1 MILPAS
7 CAQRGEAERRPKDL
21 DLFAALLWYVA
32 LLFSLCCH
40 EAAHGWAARRGG
52 DPTAYL
58 GGQVTLD
65 PRPHIRREPF
75 GTVVMPLIAYSA
87 AGWMIG
93 WASTPYDPHWAVRY
107 PRRAAWMSLAGPAAN
122 AALVLVAA
130 LAIRLGLAAGVFDA
144 PASIGFDRVAAS
156 ASEGVWTTIASF
168 VSILFTLNLVLL
180 VFNLIPVP
188 PLDGAGAI
196 GLLLPERLALRL
208 RLAFARPGWGLFGML
223 VAWVAIGE
231 LLPPVHRAAIR
242 LLYPEFAYG

>member
-1 MILPAS
+1 M
-7 CAQRGEAERRPKDL
+7 DL
-21 DLFAALLWYVA
+21 AAALLWYVV

-40 EAAHGWAARRGG
+40 EAAHGWAAKRGG

-75 GTVVMPLIAYSA
+75 GTVVMPLLAWST

-93 WASTPYDPHWAVRY
+93 WASTPYDPHWAIRY

-122 AALVLVAA
+122 AALVLAAA
-130 LAIRLGLAAGVFDA
+130 LAIRLGLAAGVFALPD
-144 PASIGFDRVAAS
+144 SIAFDRVVMGVDGGMAATV
-156 ASEGVWTTIASF
+156 ATL
-168 VSILFTLNLVLL
+168 VSILFTLNLLLL

-208 RLAFARPGWGLFGML
+208 RMAFARPAWGWIGLV
-223 VAWVAIGE
+223 VAWIAIGRI
-231 LLPPVHRAAIR
+231 LPPVHRAAIR
-242 LLYPEFAYG
+242 LLYPELG

>member
-1 MILPAS
+1 M
-7 CAQRGEAERRPKDL
+7 DL
-21 DLFAALLWYVA
+21 AAALLWYVV

-40 EAAHGWAARRGG
+40 EAAHGWAAKRGG

-75 GTVVMPLIAYSA
+75 GTVVMPLLAWST

-93 WASTPYDPHWAVRY
+93 WASTPYDPHWAIRY

-122 AALVLVAA
+122 AGLVLAAA
-130 LAIRLGLAAGVFDA
+130 LAIRLGLAAGVFALPD
-144 PASIGFDRVAAS
+144 SIAFDRVVMGVDGGMAATV
-156 ASEGVWTTIASF
+156 ATL
-168 VSILFTLNLVLL
+168 VSILFTLNLLLL

-208 RLAFARPGWGLFGML
+208 RMAFARPAWGWIGLV
-223 VAWVAIGE
+223 VAWVAIGRI
-231 LLPPVHRAAIR
+231 LPPVHRAAIR
-242 LLYPEFAYG
+242 LLYPELG